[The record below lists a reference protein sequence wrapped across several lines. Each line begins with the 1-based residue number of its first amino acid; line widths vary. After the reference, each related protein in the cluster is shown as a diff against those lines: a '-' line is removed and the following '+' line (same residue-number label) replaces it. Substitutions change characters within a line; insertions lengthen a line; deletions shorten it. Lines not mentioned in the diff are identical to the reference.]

1 MEQLDNNEIFDDFKP
16 AEEQTA
22 YVSDAIC
29 NVIEKELS
37 EVEQFKED
45 FDEQLLMADNPKD
58 ILTQIIVEYIQGC
71 GDVNQVNICS
81 YKSKNGVALDGWGF
95 NEVQIYILFT
105 NMQNMNI
112 IENLNDT

>member
-1 MEQLDNNEIFDDFKP
+1 MEQCDNYEIFDDFKP
-16 AEEQTA
+16 AEEQNCFIN
-22 YVSDAIC
+22 DAIS

-58 ILTQIIVEYIQGC
+58 NLTQIVVGYIQGC

-81 YKSKNGVALDGWGF
+81 Y
-95 NEVQIYILFT
+95 
-105 NMQNMNI
+105 
-112 IENLNDT
+112 NLLAELI

>member
-37 EVEQFKED
+37 EVEQFIV
-45 FDEQLLMADNPKD
+45 LL
-58 ILTQIIVEYIQGC
+58 
-71 GDVNQVNICS
+71 
-81 YKSKNGVALDGWGF
+81 
-95 NEVQIYILFT
+95 
-105 NMQNMNI
+105 
-112 IENLNDT
+112 